1 MKMNG
6 AFGYD
11 REMPSPAHETLLVL
25 LREHPAWLGTLMSV
39 LAGRK
44 LPDGLTPIDAT
55 VRLVDPAE
63 VRPDLAFVVPA
74 KSRAQPESWV
84 LLESQLDK
92 DEKKRLSWPLAVT
105 AVWNERGPGD
115 LVIIT
120 ASKAVAAWARKT
132 CRLKGPFGTKLT
144 LTPIVLALTDEVVEK
159 LLDPG
164 HPELGFFAAWAMQA
178 RHGVKARRIVE
189 RAVELVDQVPEPELR
204 TRLVRS
210 IMDVLNE
217 KMIEGLKELVMNQG
231 NEFPRNPALR

>member
-1 MKMNG
+1 
-6 AFGYD
+6 
-11 REMPSPAHETLLVL
+11 MPSPAHETLLVL

-115 LVIIT
+115 L
-120 ASKAVAAWARKT
+120 
-132 CRLKGPFGTKLT
+132 
-144 LTPIVLALTDEVVEK
+144 
-159 LLDPG
+159 
-164 HPELGFFAAWAMQA
+164 
-178 RHGVKARRIVE
+178 
-189 RAVELVDQVPEPELR
+189 DQVPEPELR

-231 NEFPRNPALR
+231 NEFPRNPALRKLADEWAARFGPELEARGEAKGEAKALLQIAALRGLELDEASRARVLACQDLGQLERWIQRALTAESALELFQSAETS